1 MDKNTAK
8 NIFYALCT
16 AAGIILVI
24 SIITRQF
31 LINIIAFILI
41 VIADKIHKE
50 HFRCPNCGKPLGS
63 IKRSA
68 CSFCDYDLTNMEA
81 VVAKAQDVE
90 KTGGENEQ

>member
-16 AAGIILVI
+16 AAGIVFVI
-24 SIITRQF
+24 SVITRQF

-41 VIADKIHKE
+41 VIADKIHKK

-63 IKRSA
+63 IKRST
-68 CSFCDYDLTNMEA
+68 CTFCDYDLTGMDA
-81 VVAKAQDVE
+81 VPAKVQEVE
-90 KTGGENEQ
+90 ITGGENEQ